1 MQGNIL
7 LRPEKPSVTNADQYQ
22 QASIPV
28 HPDDS
33 ALGALT
39 RSGLA
44 THITL
49 AAFKYPLNQ
58 RRRYFHAPD
67 LVSGHGINTDYLYR

>member
-1 MQGNIL
+1 MKGNIL
-7 LRPEKPSVTNADQYQ
+7 LRPENPSVTKATQYQ
-22 QASIPV
+22 QASIPL
-28 HPDDS
+28 HPADS
-33 ALGALT
+33 ALGALS

-44 THITL
+44 AHMTL

-67 LVSGHGINTDYLYR
+67 LVSGHGVNTD